1 MARQGGLGRCGT
13 PKPSSPQCGRRVPQ
27 RLIRDASVG
36 SRSARRVR
44 GDAAAA
50 SKWRRKQ
57 WRLRRIVAVGA
68 LNDPSV
74 LVLLFAYR
82 TDSL

>member
-1 MARQGGLGRCGT
+1 MRHPQTLKSAVWAARPST
-13 PKPSSPQCGRRVPQ
+13 PNTGCVRREPERQ
-27 RLIRDASVG
+27 ASQ
-36 SRSARRVR
+36 

>member
-1 MARQGGLGRCGT
+1 MR
-13 PKPSSPQCGRRVPQ
+13 PSGAGAPGESGATRRRP
-27 RLIRDASVG
+27 
-36 SRSARRVR
+36 
-44 GDAAAA
+44 
-50 SKWRRKQ
+50 KWRRKQ